1 MPEAV
6 CEDPRVLA
14 PPVSF
19 DYRDDALDE
28 DFFSCSDFAF
38 SAWILAI
45 ICAF

>member
-6 CEDPRVLA
+6 CQNLRVLS

-38 SAWILAI
+38 SASILAI
-45 ICAF
+45 ICAL